1 MTSPNVGNPPGGPPG
16 GPPPAPPGGGKPKVA
31 APRAPV
37 DPRDITTGDL
47 AQDAFVAP
55 FANAGHHVDDFGVR
69 WWFQYFWNEARSVKG
84 EGGNARALADVA
96 NIIFYVERPALGKV
110 NVMLRDVAKTW
121 TGRSGD
127 IWRDALTRLL
137 KIGFRAVPREGV
149 VPSGAAGL
157 AILADAKTHHI
168 GGRQFGEEVRS
179 WKDLVRPDT
188 IPVYWR
194 SETRPLSMI
203 LSQNGTKRQV
213 DVDTI
218 ARDLGMTADWHPFSK
233 PEINKFMWYR
243 LGNADNDYYTVI
255 SVATDFLT
263 ACGFPKIDERRV
275 YFFPPSDPSE
285 WGKDDA
291 RRFRNNLGVAM
302 VNGQRRVVVITRTTA
317 YMLVHYGCMLD
328 TQGAAKTQKKE
339 SFAEM
344 GVEHIPLENIFGVF
358 PLRRVHHGPQ
368 PGDGFTCFLDYANCE
383 RINPDRQLDHF
394 GSTLFFRL
402 YDIFQDT
409 KNRGPFATAW
419 GKTGAKDPDIKLAIT
434 AINEFPIT
442 DGSLQTFLAT
452 LPDGSRGGFANK
464 SVHANKAA
472 LAKEIEGL
480 GANIKS
486 GLKPIK

>member
-1 MTSPNVGNPPGGPPG
+1 MSNPIVG
-16 GPPPAPPGGGKPKVA
+16 GPPPPPPGGAKPKVV

-37 DPRDITTGDL
+37 DPRDITIGDL
-47 AQDAFVAP
+47 ALDEFVAP

-84 EGGNARALADVA
+84 QGANGRALADIS
-96 NIIFYVERPALGKV
+96 NIIFYVERPGPGKIK
-110 NVMLRDVAKTW
+110 LLIIDAAKTW
-121 TGRSGD
+121 TGTSAD
-127 IWRDALTRLL
+127 LWRDALTRLL
-137 KIGFRAVPREGV
+137 KLGFKAVPKEGV

-179 WKDLVRPDT
+179 WKEIARPDS

-218 ARDLGMTADWHPFSK
+218 ARDLGMTNHWHPFND
-233 PEINKFMWYR
+233 PAINKFMWYR

-255 SVATDFLT
+255 SVATDFFT
-263 ACGFPKIDERRV
+263 AAGFPKIDERRV
-275 YFFPPSDPSE
+275 YFFPASDPTA

-291 RRFRNNLGVAM
+291 RRFRNNLGVAT
-302 VNGQRRVVVITRTTA
+302 VNGQRKVVLITKTTA

-328 TQGAAKTQKKE
+328 TQGAAKTQGKE

-368 PGDGFTCFLDYANCE
+368 PGDGFTCFIDYANCE

-394 GSTLFFRL
+394 GPKLFFRL
-402 YDIFQDT
+402 YDIYLDT

-419 GKTGAKDPDIKLAIT
+419 GKTGAKDPDIKLTIS

-442 DGSLQTFLAT
+442 DASLQTLVAT
-452 LPDGSRGGFANK
+452 LRDGSVGGFANT
-464 SVHANKAA
+464 SVHTNKAA
-472 LAKEIEGL
+472 LSKQIEGL
-480 GANIKS
+480 GANIGKT
-486 GLKPIK
+486 LKPVK